1 MHGVV
6 IVIALFATALSGCG
20 SDNASDRL
28 AEQEKQTEGLERR
41 LGAGEKSGSSTAP
54 GSSTSESP
62 GSVAPAAPASPT
74 PSITGP
80 RSSPAT
86 PPGYWKRCGD
96 APNATRVEHH
106 DEDCS
111 TAERI
116 AGKYSRDDS
125 DPEDWSCMSRR
136 RGIAGA
142 VDASPE
148 AVVTCAKKPGTAV
161 RVIRFLLSAC
171 PGAGRPAS
179 GGGSSRRTDD
189 WPDVPAYTTI
199 MASVGSGAEAR
210 RVQAAAC
217 DRGLAAGVLYSTN
230 YAALKPGF
238 WVVFSGTNA
247 GVQEANRRTAEA
259 RSRGYPDAYTRFVR

>member
-1 MHGVV
+1 MRGVV
-6 IVIALFATALSGCG
+6 IVIALFAIALSGCG
-20 SDNASDRL
+20 ADNASEQL
-28 AEQEKQTEGLERR
+28 AEQEKQIEELERR
-41 LGAGEKSGSSTAP
+41 LGEGEKSGSSTAP
-54 GSSTSESP
+54 GSSTGDSP

-106 DEDCS
+106 NEDCS
-111 TAERI
+111 TAQRI

-136 RGIAGA
+136 HGITGA

-179 GGGSSRRTDD
+179 GRQGPRNSLSSIDCVD
-189 WPDVPAYTTI
+189 ALPPAI
-199 MASVGSGAEAR
+199 AVSV
-210 RVQAAAC
+210 RVYV
-217 DRGLAAGVLYSTN
+217 R
-230 YAALKPGF
+230 PG
-238 WVVFSGTNA
+238 
-247 GVQEANRRTAEA
+247 R
-259 RSRGYPDAYTRFVR
+259 